1 MVGPGANVK
10 TFLASSLTVGKNKL
24 VCLSPEKFF
33 QESLILDIKVQEPYS
48 QHFIFIV
55 IYEYSQ

>member
-24 VCLSPEKFF
+24 ECLSPEKFF
-33 QESLILDIKVQEPYS
+33 QESLVLDSKVQEPYS
-48 QHFIFIV
+48 HHFILLKFTN
-55 IYEYSQ
+55 